1 MLRCGLLRGPN
12 IFAPFSCAEQI
23 SLFSCSLS
31 LFSLGKKKLNSSWLA
46 VSCSFAALS
55 FTFLSQEQEATDFNR
70 TFSLQTLASP

>member
-1 MLRCGLLRGPN
+1 MLRFGLLRGPN

-23 SLFSCSLS
+23 SLS

-55 FTFLSQEQEATDFNR
+55 FTFVFQEQEATDLNR